1 VGGQFACRAKT
12 FDSPH
17 AIGRVAFRT
26 CFTASLSPMKESIHT
41 DKTPP
46 ADSQDAADT
55 NLRRRLFC
63 RTRSKVRGLLE
74 RRVDILLRRAVAKV
88 PLRVCADFHRDL
100 ETIVVSCK
108 RPISALDDGLLA

>member
-1 VGGQFACRAKT
+1 MPREDIRQSARN
-12 FDSPH
+12 
-17 AIGRVAFRT
+17 RT
-26 CFTASLSPMKESIHT
+26 CGFSHLLYRIPV
-41 DKTPP
+41 
-46 ADSQDAADT
+46 ADEGKHSHRQDASCRLPGCSRH
-55 NLRRRLFC
+55 NLRRRLLC

-100 ETIVVSCK
+100 ETIVVRCK